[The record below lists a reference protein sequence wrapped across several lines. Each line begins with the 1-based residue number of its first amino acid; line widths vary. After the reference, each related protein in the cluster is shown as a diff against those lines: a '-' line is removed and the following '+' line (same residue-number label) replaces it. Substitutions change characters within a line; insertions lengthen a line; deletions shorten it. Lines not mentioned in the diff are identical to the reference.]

1 MIRLCLTFLT
11 CLLLTAAQEEFRVA
25 NMFSS
30 GMVLQRE
37 PHSPSVWG
45 RAPPNTRVGLN
56 VSLGEESLLV
66 TDHVPVGDDGV
77 WTINVGSWP
86 PGIGYSLH
94 FMLEDTGDIITLN
107 DIAFGDVWVCSGQ
120 SNMVL
125 DLTVKSKGT

>member
-1 MIRLCLTFLT
+1 M
-11 CLLLTAAQEEFRVA
+11 
-25 NMFSS
+25 
-30 GMVLQRE
+30 
-37 PHSPSVWG
+37 
-45 RAPPNTRVGLN
+45 
-56 VSLGEESLLV
+56 

-125 DLTVKSKGT
+125 KVSVRGDGT